1 MLPTSI
7 AVNSLVISQNSE
19 HTSLC
24 CVSRSSQKITYK
36 NTNLSKGTSTTDTG
50 KHWEWVPKMVN
61 FYPAEGLSNREAPPM
76 PIASRVT
83 DIVAMNSVKNLVCS
97 PDVTVFTGP
106 SGESLESITEDKLYQ
121 CLMCHKTFSQKSV
134 YQSHVRSHSK
144 EGEDPYRCNICSKTF
159 AVPARLTRHF
169 RTHTGE
175 KPYQCEYCNKSFSVK
190 ENLSVHRRI
199 HTKERPYKCDVCERA
214 FEHSGKLHR
223 HMRIHTGERPH
234 KCSECAKTF
243 IQSGQLVI
251 HMRTHTGE
259 KPYVCK
265 ECGKGFTCSKQL
277 KVHTRTHTG
286 EKPYTCDICGKSFGY
301 NHVLKLHQVAHYGE
315 KVYKCTLCHET
326 FNSKKTMELHIKTHS
341 DSPGSGSPRNA
352 SPVEPVIEISQLG
365 SGGGVGSDKE
375 NKTDPATQATGY
387 SQSRDFAY
395 YLYPRDQY
403 SGHAPSPTGVN
414 PALLAAA
421 AAAAA
426 EDRTFQPSPE
436 TYYLYPPPAAAFSTY
451 GLPDPAAECALLDLP
466 GNDARRRV
474 EAALEV
480 VEEQRQRECGLQ
492 RQPILTPPSSNPVSP
507 APSPDPLD
515 LAVPVRETLIL
526 PPRKR
531 SKMILESME
540 SERTGI
546 ASQRQSSVIQY
557 ARAS

>member
-1 MLPTSI
+1 MVGYYQTEP
-7 AVNSLVISQNSE
+7 ISAG
-19 HTSLC
+19 
-24 CVSRSSQKITYK
+24 R
-36 NTNLSKGTSTTDTG
+36 TDTSQMCSMANV
-50 KHWEWVPKMVN
+50 VPTLEMMK
-61 FYPAEGLSNREAPPM
+61 
-76 PIASRVT
+76 PIKS
-83 DIVAMNSVKNLVCS
+83 LVCS
-97 PDVTVFTGP
+97 PDLSVFASSTTDNLAENNP
-106 SGESLESITEDKLYQ
+106 DKSYQ
-121 CLMCHKTFSQKSV
+121 CLLCQKSFDQKNV
-134 YQSHVRSHSK
+134 YQSHLRSHGK

-159 AVPARLTRHF
+159 AVPARLTRHY

-234 KCSECAKTF
+234 KCSVCAKTF

-265 ECGKGFTCSKQL
+265 ACGKGFTCSKQL

-341 DSPGSGSPRNA
+341 DSSSTSPRD
-352 SPVEPVIEISQLG
+352 SPIEPVIEISQ
-365 SGGGVGSDKE
+365 STNSNINSVSSNNDVNSVTSSNSSDKE
-375 NKTDPATQATGY
+375 NKTEELSAQTQAYMHT
-387 SQSRDFAY
+387 RDFSY
-395 YLYPRDQY
+395 YLYPREQY
-403 SGHAPSPTGVN
+403 NQSPPTNSASGV

-426 EDRTFQPSPE
+426 AEDRSLFQLSTTTTTPGNLSADSNHVF
-436 TYYLYPPPAAAFSTY
+436 LYPEVSSAYTSYNLQINDVSSVNESPS
-451 GLPDPAAECALLDLP
+451 LLNLP

-474 EAALEV
+474 EAALEA
-480 VEEQRQRECGLQ
+480 VEEQTLRAYEDAGIIEVVS

-515 LAVPVRETLIL
+515 LAIPVRETLIL

-531 SKMILESME
+531 CKMILESME
-540 SERTGI
+540 NERTELVT
-546 ASQRQSSVIQY
+546 QRHSSVIQF

>member
-1 MLPTSI
+1 MVGFYQTEIISGREATSMP
-7 AVNSLVISQNSE
+7 L
-19 HTSLC
+19 
-24 CVSRSSQKITYK
+24 
-36 NTNLSKGTSTTDTG
+36 STT
-50 KHWEWVPKMVN
+50 VPECLD
-61 FYPAEGLSNREAPPM
+61 P
-76 PIASRVT
+76 
-83 DIVAMNSVKNLVCS
+83 MNSVKNLVCS
-97 PDVTVFTGP
+97 PDLSVFGTP
-106 SGESLESITEDKLYQ
+106 SADTLSPINDEKIYQ
-121 CLMCHKTFSQKSV
+121 CLLCHKSFDQKSA
-134 YQSHVRSHSK
+134 YQSHLRSHGK

-159 AVPARLTRHF
+159 AVPARLTRHY

-234 KCSECAKTF
+234 KCSVCAKTF

-265 ECGKGFTCSKQL
+265 ACGKGFTCSKQL

-326 FNSKKTMELHIKTHS
+326 FNSKKTMEMHIKTHS
-341 DSPGSGSPRNA
+341 DSASSSPRD
-352 SPVEPVIEISQLG
+352 SPIEPMIEISQGG
-365 SGGGVGSDKE
+365 SSTLSNASNSSDKE
-375 NKTDPATQATGY
+375 NNKTDEVGAVNDAAAVAAAHAYIQP
-387 SQSRDFAY
+387 RDFSY
-395 YLYPRDQY
+395 YLYSRDGQY
-403 SGHAPSPTGVN
+403 TQPVNSVGVN

-426 EDRTFQPSPE
+426 AEERIFQSSPSTLSVTSSSGGSCQSQGGSTPDSHVF
-436 TYYLYPPPAAAFSTY
+436 LYPDVATNYNPY
-451 GLPDPAAECALLDLP
+451 GLQSELSNNECSLLNLP

-474 EAALEV
+474 EAALEA
-480 VEEQRQRECGLQ
+480 VEEERQREYGVIKVD

-515 LAVPVRETLIL
+515 LAIPVRETLIL

-540 SERTGI
+540 SERTEL
-546 ASQRQSSVIQY
+546 ASQRQNSVIQF
-557 ARAS
+557 AKAS